1 MKIPF
6 LNRPETRASYTD
18 AIVQALLQEA
28 TGSTTASVSS
38 LGVTEA
44 CAGLWGQE
52 LRQRNGYASWP
63 SDDGLDAGGPSIHR
77 PTAAGVR

>member
-6 LNRPETRASYTD
+6 LNRPETRAGYTD
-18 AIVQALLQEA
+18 AIVEALLKQA

-44 CAGLWGQE
+44 CAGLWG
-52 LRQRNGYASWP
+52 RSFARCNGYAVHSGYQCP
-63 SDDGLDAGGPSIHR
+63 HPCGPRDHR
-77 PTAAGVR
+77 AAAAAVR